1 MIRPTWTPT
10 DEQNAA
16 IEQAKQV
23 WAAAKTAEDAA
34 WKATQALRD
43 ADIPDLAI
51 CERIEQVSKPTLNRR
66 LGPRK
71 SRRPQ
76 ES

>member
-1 MIRPTWTPT
+1 MPTVIRPTWTPT
-10 DEQNAA
+10 DEQAAA

-23 WAAAKTAEDAA
+23 WAAAEAAEDAA

-43 ADIPDLAI
+43 AGVPDLAI

-71 SRRPQ
+71 AR
-76 ES
+76 EA